1 MLRTR
6 CGLSPR
12 LAPPLLPRSAEV
24 LLRRQ
29 RGRGVAHPRGAAERR
44 VRIPPAAAAAARAG
58 AARVVHDAHA
68 GGEGAVLAGAAAL
81 RGGDLGEVGVG
92 ARPVVAAVSALHPEK
107 EIIILREREIPSERQ
122 FRVWAFATFIW

>member
-29 RGRGVAHPRGAAERR
+29 RGRGVAHPRGAAETR
-44 VRIPPAAAAAARAG
+44 VRIPPASSADATASA

-107 EIIILREREIPSERQ
+107 ENH
-122 FRVWAFATFIW
+122 FA

>member
-29 RGRGVAHPRGAAERR
+29 RGRGVAHPRGAAETRG
-44 VRIPPAAAAAARAG
+44 RIPPAAAARAAG
-58 AARVVHDAHA
+58 RVVHDAHA

-107 EIIILREREIPSERQ
+107 ENY
-122 FRVWAFATFIW
+122 FA